1 MTTEQGTTTEP
12 AGQDRATASPEAWK
26 MVIGGEQVDALDGQT
41 FEVVNPATGQVM
53 ATVPLGGKADV
64 DRAVSAAR
72 EAFDGPWSTWSAS
85 KRGRTLQ
92 KYSGLVK
99 QHLEEL
105 AQLESRNVGKPI
117 TSSRG
122 EALAVSLVFEYYA
135 GAANKLFGET
145 IPVSRPGLDFTLR
158 EPIGVVGLIVPWNFP
173 MNMASWKLGPALAA
187 GNTCVLKPA
196 SYTPLSA
203 IKLGELALEAGFPP
217 GVVNVVTGPGGSAG
231 AALAAH
237 PEVGKIAFTGETTTG
252 QEIMRLAANNV
263 KKISLELGG
272 KSPNLVFADADLERF
287 AKESPYAVFDNAGQ
301 DCCARSRILVERSV
315 HEKVVELFAEATRK
329 VRVGDPLDES
339 TEVGPL
345 VSQKQRERVVD
356 YIGIGQQEGA
366 RLVVGGSAPDDQALA
381 DGAYL
386 MPTVFDRC
394 TPEMRIAREEVFGP
408 VVAIIPFDTEE
419 EAIRLANDTPYG
431 LSGSIWTRDLG
442 RAIRVA
448 KGIRTGVLSVNSSS
462 SVFTEA
468 PFGGYKQSGIGR
480 EMGMHAAALYT
491 EVKNIY
497 FSEE

>member
-1 MTTEQGTTTEP
+1 MTTEQRTTTEP
-12 AGQDRATASPEAWK
+12 ATQDLAQGSPEAWK

-53 ATVPLGGKADV
+53 ARVPLGGKADV
-64 DRAVSAAR
+64 DRAVTAAR
-72 EAFDGPWSTWSAS
+72 EAIDGPWSTWSAS

-145 IPVSRPGLDFTLR
+145 IPISRPGLDFTLR

-287 AKESPYAVFDNAGQ
+287 ATESPYAVFDNAGQ

-315 HEKVVELFAEATRK
+315 HEKVVQLFAEATRK
-329 VRVGDPLDES
+329 VKVGDPLDES

-345 VSQKQRERVVD
+345 VSQKQRERVLD
-356 YIGIGQQEGA
+356 YIGIGQEEGA
-366 RLVVGGSAPDDQALA
+366 ELVVGGSAPDNQALA
-381 DGAYL
+381 DGAYV

-394 TPEMRIAREEVFGP
+394 RPEMRIAREEVFGP

-419 EAIRLANDTPYG
+419 EAIRLANATPYG
-431 LSGSIWTRDLG
+431 LSGSIWSRDIA

-448 KGIRTGVLSVNSSS
+448 KGVRSGVLSINTNA
-462 SVFTEA
+462 SVHTEA
-468 PFGGYKQSGIGR
+468 PFGGYKMSGMGR
-480 EMGMHAAALYT
+480 ELGMHALELYT
-491 EVKNIY
+491 EVKNV
-497 FSEE
+497 FVDLS